1 MNSFK
6 KLKMLFNKL
15 KEVYFAFV
23 EWLGYPT
30 SGQLQ
35 RMLYEEYIDNFMMVL
50 SVFNNEGVDGMKLKD
65 KIVTGALI
73 ADNLE
78 KIILDLE
85 KTIKNEMPEFC
96 KNNIDSI
103 GCDYEDGS
111 LVISCMVKNNL
122 VKDVYECLDKWLP
135 DIWLITNGGDYY
147 SDINT
152 YINLNT
158 IKYF

>member
-1 MNSFK
+1 
-6 KLKMLFNKL
+6 MLFNKL

-35 RMLYEEYIDNFMMVL
+35 RMLYEEYIDNFGMVIKV
-50 SVFNNEGVDGMKLKD
+50 SDNNRGVDGMNLKD
-65 KIVTGALI
+65 KLFTGALI
-73 ADNLE
+73 VDNLE

-103 GCDYEDGS
+103 GCDYENGS

-122 VKDVYECLDKWLP
+122 VNDVYECLDKWLP
-135 DIWLITNGGDYY
+135 YIWSITYEGDYY

-158 IKYF
+158 IKYLDEVIN

>member
-1 MNSFK
+1 
-6 KLKMLFNKL
+6 MLFNKL

-35 RMLYEEYIDNFMMVL
+35 RMLYEEYIDNLGMVIKV
-50 SVFNNEGVDGMKLKD
+50 SDNNRGVDGMNLKD
-65 KIVTGALI
+65 KLFIGALI

-96 KNNIDSI
+96 KNNIHSI
-103 GCDYEDGS
+103 SCDHDDGS

-135 DIWLITNGGDYY
+135 DIWLITGEGDYY

>member
-1 MNSFK
+1 
-6 KLKMLFNKL
+6 MLFNKL

-35 RMLYEEYIDNFMMVL
+35 RMLYEEYIDNLGMVIKV
-50 SVFNNEGVDGMKLKD
+50 SDNNRGVDGMNLKD
-65 KIVTGALI
+65 KLFIGALI

-96 KNNIDSI
+96 KNNIHSI
-103 GCDYEDGS
+103 GCDHDDGS

-135 DIWLITNGGDYY
+135 NMWLITDEGDYY

-158 IKYF
+158 IKYLDEVIN

>member
-6 KLKMLFNKL
+6 KLKMLFNKF
-15 KEVYFAFV
+15 KKIYFAFV
-23 EWLGYPT
+23 EWLSYPT

-35 RMLYEEYIDNFMMVL
+35 RMLYEEYIDNFMMVTK
-50 SVFNNEGVDGMKLKD
+50 VINNGVDGMKLKD
-65 KIVTGALI
+65 KLFTGALI

-96 KNNIDSI
+96 KNNIEI
-103 GCDYEDGS
+103 MGMDYKDGS
-111 LVISCMVKNNL
+111 LVFDCMVKNNL
-122 VKDVYECLDKWLP
+122 VKDVYNCLNTWWP
-135 DIWLITNGGDYY
+135 DFWLIADEGDYY
-147 SDINT
+147 SSIRT
-152 YINLNT
+152 HINLNT

>member
-1 MNSFK
+1 
-6 KLKMLFNKL
+6 MLFNKL

-23 EWLGYPT
+23 EWLCYPT

-35 RMLYEEYIDNFMMVL
+35 RMLYEEYIDNLGMVIKV
-50 SVFNNEGVDGMKLKD
+50 SDNNSGVDGMKLKD
-65 KIVTGALI
+65 KLFIGALI

-96 KNNIDSI
+96 KNNIHSI
-103 GCDYEDGS
+103 SCDHDDGS

-135 DIWLITNGGDYY
+135 DIWLITDEGDYY

-158 IKYF
+158 IKYLDEVVN